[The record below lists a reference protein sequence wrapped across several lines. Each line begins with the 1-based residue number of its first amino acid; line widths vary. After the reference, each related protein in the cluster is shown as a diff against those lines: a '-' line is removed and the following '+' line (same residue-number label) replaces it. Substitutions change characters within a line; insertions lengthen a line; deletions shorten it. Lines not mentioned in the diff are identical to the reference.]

1 VLIQI
6 SHVNCGGAAIM
17 QINCHAVLANR
28 QQPTFKVELV
38 AFIAPHMNGIVV
50 VSASALNVSLIER
63 VGVFTRRVRS
73 GDVDDNE

>member
-1 VLIQI
+1 
-6 SHVNCGGAAIM
+6 M
-17 QINCHAVLANR
+17 QINCHAVLTNR

-50 VSASALNVSLIER
+50 VSASALNVCLIER